1 MIYIRICCLG
11 PNESRYPWIMSINKC
26 CSSLKNFVRNGRK
39 LTTHLLVILKTPSES
54 IYQTYNKL
62 KHQNTIQ
69 SLSVRPSSKYF
80 PHPPTTI
87 HFLQHYPGLR
97 PWLVSA
103 NDNHYEYD
111 QVTFITQRQDSH
123 RLQIMAA
130 REAPSVIENQ
140 NLNLVNQ
147 TNFTTGH
154 LSLFIDW
161 LG

>member
-1 MIYIRICCLG
+1 M
-11 PNESRYPWIMSINKC
+11 
-26 CSSLKNFVRNGRK
+26 
-39 LTTHLLVILKTPSES
+39 
-54 IYQTYNKL
+54 
-62 KHQNTIQ
+62 
-69 SLSVRPSSKYF
+69 
-80 PHPPTTI
+80 
-87 HFLQHYPGLR
+87 
-97 PWLVSA
+97 SA

-154 LSLFIDW
+154 SLLTDLDKIQG
-161 LG
+161 LNYKI

>member
-1 MIYIRICCLG
+1 MLFFTEEFCQKWKKTDDSSSSDSQNTFRI
-11 PNESRYPWIMSINKC
+11 
-26 CSSLKNFVRNGRK
+26 
-39 LTTHLLVILKTPSES
+39 HLSKH
-54 IYQTYNKL
+54 NKL